1 MKKVFLVLILPCI
14 LTGFQAA
21 YAQPKIGFGVK
32 AGINISNQTTKVE
45 SPNVESIDLAG
56 IIRFNAGAWFNYFI
70 FDKLAV
76 QPEIM
81 ISGKGTDWNDPNY
94 NVKDLLT
101 YIDVPVL
108 LKFQPIDLLNIHAGP
123 QFGYLLL
130 ANQKDNETGDVIRIS
145 DYYKKSDLGLVVG
158 LEVNLPF
165 FINLDARYVFGLITA
180 SSDVMYIDPWINNF
194 FQISAGYRFM
204 GK

>member
-1 MKKVFLVLILPCI
+1 MKKLFLALVASFLLA
-14 LTGFQAA
+14 GFQSSL
-21 YAQPKIGFGVK
+21 AQPKIGFGVK
-32 AGINISNQTTKVE
+32 AGINISNQTTKDE
-45 SPNVESIDLAG
+45 SQNVESIDLKG

-70 FDKLAV
+70 FDKLAI
-76 QPEIM
+76 QPEIL

-101 YIDVPVL
+101 YIDIPVL

-130 ANQKDNETGDVIRIS
+130 ANQKDNETGDVLKIN

-158 LEVNLPF
+158 IEANLPF
-165 FINLDARYVFGLITA
+165 KISLNARYVFGLVTA
-180 SSDVMYIDPWINNF
+180 SSEVMYIDPWVNNF
-194 FQISAGYRFM
+194 FQISVGYRFM

>member
-1 MKKVFLVLILPCI
+1 MKKLFFALILSFL
-14 LTGFQAA
+14 LTGFQKAF
-21 YAQPKIGFGVK
+21 AQPEIGFGIK
-32 AGINISNQTTKVE
+32 AGINISNQTTKDE
-45 SPNVESIDLAG
+45 GQNVESIDLKG

-70 FDKLAV
+70 FDKLAI
-76 QPEIM
+76 QPEIL

-130 ANQKDNETGDVIRIS
+130 ANQKDNETGDVLKIN

-158 LEVNLPF
+158 LEANLPF
-165 FINLDARYVFGLITA
+165 KISVNARYVFGLVTA
-180 SSDVMYIDPWINNF
+180 SSDLMYIDPWVNNF
-194 FQISAGYRFM
+194 LQISVGYRLM